1 MANLDS
7 TWRLAS
13 EIKHVCQVLGMRR
26 HEYYC
31 YVYIKTFKNFHVVG
45 ILIAH
50 RWVEFSLDSY
60 S

>member
-1 MANLDS
+1 MANRDS

-13 EIKHVCQVLGMRR
+13 EIKHVFQVLGMRQ

-31 YVYIKTFKNFHVVG
+31 YVYIKTFKNLHVVG

-50 RWVEFSLDSY
+50 QWVEFSSDSY

>member
-13 EIKHVCQVLGMRR
+13 EIKHVCQVLKVRQ
-26 HEYYC
+26 HEYYSC
-31 YVYIKTFKNFHVVG
+31 YVYIKTFDNFNVVG

-50 RWVEFSLDSY
+50 
-60 S
+60 